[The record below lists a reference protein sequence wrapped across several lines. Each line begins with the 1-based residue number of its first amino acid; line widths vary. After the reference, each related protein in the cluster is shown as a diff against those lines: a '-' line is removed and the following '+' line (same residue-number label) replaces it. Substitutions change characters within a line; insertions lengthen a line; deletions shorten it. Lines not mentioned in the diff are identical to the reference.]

1 MNGIKD
7 LKPDSAISYVVK
19 NSIVQSIELT
29 QLTEMTMTGRL
40 YEKGAAKTSLT
51 IRKENDKL
59 EAKMLAPNVEIIM
72 EGIKVPTF
80 DDLVAG
86 EFGDRVELT
95 LNSED
100 LVTKI
105 EVLNRKLETLIGVTV
120 INYDKTNNLLTVMDA
135 NKVPYA
141 LKLTNETRFER
152 NGDRVYLDDLASEL
166 REGKKKANI
175 QHTAN
180 QALLVN
186 SSTSSKAR
194 SFRQAVRPRR

>member
-1 MNGIKD
+1 M
-7 LKPDSAISYVVK
+7 
-19 NSIVQSIELT
+19 
-29 QLTEMTMTGRL
+29 
-40 YEKGAAKTSLT
+40 T

-166 REGKKKANI
+166 REGKKKRISSI
-175 QHTAN
+175 QPIKRCW
-180 QALLVN
+180 
-186 SSTSSKAR
+186 SIR
-194 SFRQAVRPRR
+194 